1 MSTVP
6 RFEDIPYVRPDLEVV
21 ETAARERL
29 SSWEKAAD
37 SAARAELVRSWD
49 KDRIALDT
57 MRSIAYVR
65 FELDT
70 RDASAKAEKE
80 FFDDAAPKLTEW
92 DLGFVKRVV
101 EAPDRQGLAD
111 ELGDHALNMWEV
123 ALKTFDPTIADD
135 RRAESRLTTSY
146 NELLA
151 ALKIPFQ
158 GEEYSLPMLASFY
171 GDADRSVRLGA
182 LQARFAAL
190 EEHRDTLDKTFH
202 ELVRLRHGMARK
214 LGYDSYTPLAYS
226 LLRRTDYGPE
236 QVAEFRKQV
245 REVLVPLASRI
256 RARHAKTLGVTDYG
270 YHDSSVRDHLGV
282 PKPDGDHDWMLDQAS
297 TLFERLGDDFSEFFE
312 LMREKQLMDLKTRD
326 GKAGGGFC
334 IDLPQYKV
342 PFVFANFN
350 GTEDD
355 VNVFTHECGHAF
367 QAWRSMDL
375 PLSDYF
381 VPTFDAAEI
390 HSMSLEMLSHPHV
403 DLFFGDDAERY
414 RQGHL
419 EKAILFIP
427 YGTAVD
433 EFQHRVYADPDMTPD
448 QRAEVWKELEATYL
462 PERRYENM
470 PYAESGR
477 FWQAQRHIFMSPFYY
492 IDYCLAQTCALQFW
506 RRSRMDRDE
515 AMTAYRKLCGLGGLM
530 PFTDLVEEVGLN
542 SPFKDGCLADIAGSV
557 AEALEL

>member
-6 RFEDIPYVRPDLEVV
+6 RFDEIPYERPDLSVV
-21 ETAARERL
+21 ESATQERL
-29 SSWEKAAD
+29 KAWDEAAD
-37 SAARAELVRSWD
+37 ASARVELVRKWD
-49 KDRIALDT
+49 EERIALDT
-57 MRSIAYVR
+57 LRSIAHVR

-70 RDASAKAEKE
+70 RDSAAKAEKE
-80 FFDDAAPKLTEW
+80 FFDDAAPRLTE
-92 DLGFVKRVV
+92 LALSFLKRVV
-101 EAPDRQGLAD
+101 AASDREALAA

-123 ALKTFDPTIADD
+123 ALKTYDPAIADD

-151 ALKIPFQ
+151 ALKIPFR
-158 GEEYSLPMLASFY
+158 GKEYSMPMLAGFY
-171 GDADRSVRLGA
+171 GDADRSVRLEA
-182 LQARFAAL
+182 LQARFSSL
-190 EEHRDTLDKTFH
+190 EEHRETLDNTFH
-202 ELVRLRHGMARK
+202 ELVQLRHGMAKK
-214 LGYDSYTPLAYS
+214 LGYDSYTPLAYA

-236 QVAEFRKQV
+236 QVAEFRRQV
-245 REVLVPLASRI
+245 RDTLVPLASRI
-256 RARHAKTLGVTDYG
+256 RARHAKTLGVSDYG
-270 YHDSSVRDHLGV
+270 YHDHSVRDELGV
-282 PKPDGDHDWMLDQAS
+282 PKPQGDHDWMLDQAS
-297 TLFERLGDDFSEFFE
+297 TLFRNLGDDFSEFFE
-312 LMREKQLMDLKTRD
+312 LMREKNLMDLKTRD

-390 HSMSLEMLSHPHV
+390 HSMSLEMLSHPQV

-433 EFQHRVYADPDMTPD
+433 EFQHRVYAEPDMTPD
-448 QRAEVWKELEATYL
+448 QRADVWKELEAIYL

-470 PYAESGR
+470 PFAESGR
-477 FWQAQRHIFMSPFYY
+477 FWQAQRHVYMSPFYY

-506 RRSRMDRDE
+506 RRARMDRPE
-515 AMTAYRKLCGLGGLM
+515 SMKAYRKLCGLGGLK
-530 PFTDLVEEVGLN
+530 PFTNLVADVGLN
-542 SPFKDGCLADIAGSV
+542 SPFEDGCLADIAGSV
-557 AEALEL
+557 AEELGL

>member
-6 RFEDIPYVRPDLEVV
+6 RFDEIPYERPSLDAFESA
-21 ETAARERL
+21 TQERL
-29 SSWEKAAD
+29 
-37 SAARAELVRSWD
+37 RSWD
-49 KDRIALDT
+49 AASDSKSRAEIVRNWDKERIALDT
-57 MRSIAYVR
+57 LRSIAYVR

-70 RDASAKAEKE
+70 RDAGAKAEKE
-80 FFDDAAPKLTEW
+80 FFDDAAPKFTEL
-92 DLGFVKRVV
+92 DLSFVKKVV
-101 EAPDRQGLAD
+101 ESPDRESLAD
-111 ELGDHALNMWEV
+111 ELGEHALNMWEV

-135 RRAESRLTTSY
+135 RRAESKLTTSY

-151 ALKIPFQ
+151 ALKIPFR
-158 GEEYSLPMLASFY
+158 GKEYSLPMLASFY
-171 GDADRSVRLGA
+171 GDADRDTRRES

-190 EEHRDTLDKTFH
+190 EEHRETFDKTFH
-202 ELVRLRHGMARK
+202 DLVQLRHGMAKK
-214 LGYDSYTPLAYS
+214 LGYDSYTPLAYA

-236 QVAEFRKQV
+236 QVAEFRRQV
-245 REVLVPLASRI
+245 RETLVPLASRI
-256 RARHAKTLGVTDYG
+256 RARHAKTLGVSDYG
-270 YHDSSVRDHLGV
+270 YHDHSVRDELGV
-282 PKPDGDHDWMLDQAS
+282 PKPDGDHDWMMDQAS
-297 TLFERLGDDFSEFFE
+297 TLFGKLGDDFSEFFE

-367 QAWRSMDL
+367 QAWNSMDL

-433 EFQHRVYADPDMTPD
+433 EFQHRIYAEPDMSPD
-448 QRAEVWKELEATYL
+448 QRAEVWKELEAIYL
-462 PERRYENM
+462 PERRYEDM
-470 PYAESGR
+470 PFAESGR

-506 RRSRMDRDE
+506 RRAGADRDE
-515 AMTAYRKLCGLGGLM
+515 AMTAYRKLCSLGGLK
-530 PFTDLVEEVGLN
+530 PFTNLVEDVGLN
-542 SPFKDGCLADIAGSV
+542 SPFADGCLEDIAGSV
-557 AEALEL
+557 AEQLGL